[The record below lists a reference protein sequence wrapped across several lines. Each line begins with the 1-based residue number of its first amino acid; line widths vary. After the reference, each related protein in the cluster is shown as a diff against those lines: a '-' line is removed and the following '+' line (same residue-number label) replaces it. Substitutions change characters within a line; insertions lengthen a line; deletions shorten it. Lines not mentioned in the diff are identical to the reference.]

1 MKNKYFW
8 IVSVFL
14 YSVSFTLLAGPKN
27 GSGLKNI
34 HMPMMNYL
42 IEMKI
47 CDDYRSCSDVL
58 QVSATES
65 DDIVISIYGQ
75 RDRKIAS
82 TVAGFLIERGFDLAK
97 KPISLKI
104 YSSDKNEH
112 QGIFGMLNSSDLIAS
127 VRINK

>member
-1 MKNKYFW
+1 MKNRYCW
-8 IVSVFL
+8 VVLIFL
-14 YSVSFTLLAGPKN
+14 YSFSLNLLAGSKN

-34 HMPMMNYL
+34 HTPMMNYL

-47 CDDYRSCSDVL
+47 CNNYRSCSDVL

-65 DDIVISIYGQ
+65 DDVVISIYGQ
-75 RDRKIAS
+75 RDRKIAA

-112 QGIFGMLNSSDLIAS
+112 QGIFGMLNSSDVIAS
-127 VRINK
+127 VRINR